1 MVCHCQVYTV
11 CDDPSLLPATVDDK
25 LVHVTSSSRDTS
37 DSSALSAAT
46 TINKLQMLHFCT
58 LDKCESGRSVHLLT

>member
-1 MVCHCQVYTV
+1 M

-58 LDKCESGRSVHLLT
+58 MDKWTRVVRVYRRFGDTPGTL